1 MERIA
6 IGTCLKSYS
15 VSSFDGKIDDVIQ
28 MLANDRDDALAR
40 GFFDITIDA
49 SQYYDDVDI
58 YLNAKRLETD
68 EEFER
73 RKAMDKK
80 MRAKAREQKK
90 TAEAKERELYEKLK
104 KKYEGK

>member
-1 MERIA
+1 MERIS
-6 IGTCLKSYS
+6 ISTCLKSYS

-40 GFFDITIDA
+40 GFFDLTIDA

-73 RKAMDKK
+73 RK
-80 MRAKAREQKK
+80 EQMKK
-90 TAEAKERELYEKLK
+90 TRKRDLEFKKNAAAKERELYEKLK